1 MDGSSGVRDGLSGE
15 GAVRKGRGTKAE
27 RKATWLFAVKKELS
41 QEAMGILTCSQCCSF
56 WARVGAEPAAAK
68 DGLCWQLSTRKMW
81 GCVQKVMVCVAPP
94 SLASLLFTTRGFP
107 SCCLLSVPARHFFLR
122 SPGVF
127 CHQILKSCFPP

>member
-1 MDGSSGVRDGLSGE
+1 MTDGTSGVRDGLSGE
-15 GAVRKGRGTKAE
+15 GAVRRGRGTKAE
-27 RKATWLFAVKKELS
+27 RKATWLFAAKKDLS

-68 DGLCWQLSTRKMW
+68 DGLCWQLSTRKVW
-81 GCVQKVMVCVAPP
+81 GCVQKVMVCVAPL
-94 SLASLLFTTRGFP
+94 SLASLLFTTRGFL
-107 SCCLLSVPARHFFLR
+107 SCWLLCLTALLIW